1 MVVQESQVHTIPVT
15 HRPAIA
21 ALGAALGVAFVGGL
35 LVPIAEIGIG
45 FSLTIFSAFLLSQW
59 MRRHSVAAPH
69 PAANWLWAPMLAFA
83 ILLAWRDSAEL
94 RFLNFLMLVLFAG
107 VLAIRARPSSISK
120 GSVADYPFRAL
131 AAGFVAIADGILLLA
146 NDVAWRVLPQNAH
159 GKQVAGLLRGM
170 VIATPLLLIF
180 GGLFASADSGFEGLF
195 TSITIDV
202 PTLVEQGFV
211 AIGFGWLA
219 AGYFRRLFV
228 SPPAAEAPPKQIGNG
243 STVGATEVVVILG
256 SINALFAIFVAT
268 QARYFYGGADV
279 LRSTSGLGVAE
290 FARRGFFELTAATA
304 LVLPTLLGLHAIADP
319 SSMRFKKV
327 YKALSISLI
336 LLLSV
341 VMASAA
347 WKMKLYMEAFSLSTL
362 RIYVA
367 AALAWFGA
375 VYVWFASTTL
385 RERANRFAWGAVVL
399 LGIFVA
405 GLNILNPDRL
415 VASWNV
421 SRGTSVDW
429 SYLTG
434 LSDDASSVIE
444 REWDRI
450 PPDAREAWNLRR
462 PNEFDWRTANWSE
475 IQSRGTGGPGHKS
488 R

>member
-1 MVVQESQVHTIPVT
+1 MVVQDSQGQTIPVT

-21 ALGAALGVAFVGGL
+21 AIGAALVVALVGGL
-35 LVPIAEIGIG
+35 LVPMDKIGIG
-45 FSLTIFSAFLLSQW
+45 FSLTVFSAFLLSQW

-69 PAANWLWAPMLAFA
+69 PAANWLWAPMLTFAFL
-83 ILLAWRDSAEL
+83 IAWRDSAEL
-94 RFLNFLMLVLFAG
+94 RFLNFLMLALFAG

-131 AAGFVAIADGILLLA
+131 AAGFVAIADGICLLA

-159 GKQVAGLLRGM
+159 GKQAAGLLRGI

-180 GGLFASADSGFEGLF
+180 GGLFASADSGFEDLF
-195 TSITIDV
+195 TSILIDV
-202 PTLVEQGFV
+202 PTLVQQTFV
-211 AIGFGWLA
+211 AIGFGWLT

-228 SPPAAEAPPKQIGNG
+228 SQPPAEAPPKQIADG
-243 STVGATEVVVILG
+243 STLGATEVVVILG
-256 SINALFAIFVAT
+256 SINVLFALFVAT
-268 QARYFYGGADV
+268 QARYLFGGEV

-319 SSMRFKKV
+319 SSIRLKRI
-327 YKALSISLI
+327 YKGMSICLI

-367 AALAWFGA
+367 AALAWLAA

-399 LGIFVA
+399 LGLFVA

-421 SRGTSVDW
+421 DHGKNVDW

-434 LSDDASSVIE
+434 LSDDASPIIE
-444 REWDRI
+444 REWERI
-450 PPDAREAWNLRR
+450 PPDARDAWNLRR
-462 PNEFDWRTANWSE
+462 QHEPDWRSANWSE
-475 IQSRGTGGPGHKS
+475 IQSRG
-488 R
+488 